1 MSWQGNYTV
10 SLPRSVTR
18 CLLIA
23 FALEVLCRGIG
34 LIIQDSP
41 RTSLT
46 LVEAALPLDVWGVIS
61 ILTACVILAGVIL
74 KRAGLIFYG
83 STTIMALYLTLGW
96 GAILRV
102 AELGWPWNGF
112 KTVTTLIILG
122 LAWGLVAHGTRV
134 MMRAQAQTRAQ
145 VQEPSSQ
152 RAESKINR

>member
-1 MSWQGNYTV
+1 MNWQGSYIV

-34 LIIQDSP
+34 LIIQASP

-61 ILTACVILAGVIL
+61 ILTACVVLAGVGL
-74 KRAGLIFYG
+74 KRAGFIFYG
-83 STTIMALYLTLGW
+83 STTIMALYLALGW
-96 GAILRV
+96 GAALRV
-102 AELGWPWNGF
+102 AEIGWPWNGF

-134 MMRAQAQTRAQ
+134 MMRAQAQ
-145 VQEPSSQ
+145 E

>member
-1 MSWQGNYTV
+1 MNWQGSYTV

-18 CLLIA
+18 YLLVA
-23 FALEVLCRGIG
+23 LALEVFARGVGITFQ
-34 LIIQDSP
+34 ISARDD
-41 RTSLT
+41 LT
-46 LVEAALPLDVWGVIS
+46 LVEAALPMDVWGAIAIVTS
-61 ILTACVILAGVIL
+61 CVTLTGIGL

-83 STTIMALYLTLGW
+83 STTTMAMYLALGW
-96 GAILRV
+96 GAALRV

-134 MMRAQAQTRAQ
+134 MMRAQAQ
-145 VQEPSSQ
+145 E